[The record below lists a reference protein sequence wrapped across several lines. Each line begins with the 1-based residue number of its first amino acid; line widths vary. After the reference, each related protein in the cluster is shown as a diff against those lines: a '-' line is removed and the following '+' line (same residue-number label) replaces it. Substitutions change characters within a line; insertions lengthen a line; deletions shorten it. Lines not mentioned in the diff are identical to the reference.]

1 MPLPF
6 IPLIIGGAAAATA
19 AAAARAFKK
28 SGENS
33 NDFGYF
39 IKNSRSMYYNGMLE
53 KSFLFIKYKK
63 PQWVSHY
70 DDAWGF
76 NDEEDADDCIKQN
89 KLRGVEIVRK

>member
-6 IPLIIGGAAAATA
+6 IIGGAAVATTVA
-19 AAAARAFKK
+19 LARALKK

-33 NDFGYF
+33 NDSSYY
-39 IKNSRSMYYNGMLE
+39 IKNSRSMYYDGMIE
-53 KSFLFIKYKK
+53 KRFLFIKYQK

-76 NDEEDADDCIKQN
+76 NDEEDAEDCIKQN
-89 KLRGVEIVRK
+89 RLRGVEIVEK